1 MLSNILDLITL
12 TSIFWVPLIVL
23 SILSQHLVHL
33 IGRKTVIGIG
43 IIGVPIHEISHLTAC
58 LCCNHKIVGFGLYKP
73 CIDGTL
79 GYVNHQ
85 YRRTWITPICL
96 LLIGL
101 APLIG
106 GWLSFGLLTS
116 LLRPDLAHF
125 FSNYS
130 INIQNAEQAMTFL
143 SMFQKSIFT
152 TGGVINTFVWM
163 VLGFSILLFSVP
175 SRADF
180 QGCKWAV
187 ITLLCAFGLWFAV
200 VPSLAS
206 QTIYSTVLYL
216 SVLAAPLYI
225 IILLL
230 LPFLVGL
237 TIKRV
242 ITRQVP
248 ELID

>member
-1 MLSNILDLITL
+1 VRLL
-12 TSIFWVPLIVL
+12 
-23 SILSQHLVHL
+23 
-33 IGRKTVIGIG
+33 GRKTVIGIG
-43 IIGVPIHEISHLTAC
+43 IIGVPIHEFSHMLAC
-58 LCCNHKIVGFGLYKP
+58 VCCNHKILGFALYLP
-73 CIDGTL
+73 CKDGTL

-130 INIQNAEQAMTFL
+130 INIQNSEQAMTFL
-143 SMFQKSIFT
+143 SMFTNATFT
-152 TGGVINTFVWM
+152 SGGALNTLVWM

-175 SRADF
+175 SKADF

-187 ITLLCAFGLWFAV
+187 ITILSAFGLWFAIA
-200 VPSLAS
+200 PSLAV
-206 QTIYSTVLYL
+206 QTIYSTVVFL
-216 SVLAAPLYI
+216 SLLAVPLYI

-230 LPFLVGL
+230 LPFLAALSLKKIFMG
-237 TIKRV
+237 TE
-242 ITRQVP
+242 P